1 MPRSIREPIE
11 SIQGRRMSAAR
22 RIRTLAQDCSG
33 AFMLEAVITVLVL
46 SLVGTAVLSGLST
59 VHISGASTER
69 QSTAE
74 NIARNQM
81 EYVASLGY
89 QDPPYSYPTVLVP
102 AGYAVTSEAKE
113 HVVSDTNIEKIVV
126 TVSLG
131 GTQQLVLETLRTK

>member
-11 SIQGRRMSAAR
+11 STQVRKMSAAR

-33 AFMLEAVITVLVL
+33 ALMLEAVIMVLVL
-46 SLVGTAVLSGLST
+46 SLIGTVVLSGLST
-59 VHISGASTER
+59 IHISGASTER

-81 EYVASLGY
+81 EYIASLEY
-89 QDPPYSYPTVLVP
+89 QGPPYSYPTVLVP
-102 AGYAVTSEAKE
+102 AGYAVTSEAEE
-113 HVVSDTNIEKIVV
+113 HVVGDTNTEKIVV
-126 TVSLG
+126 TVSLD